1 MSLTKYLEL
10 VKVFVD
16 RVSDQTS
23 FLRLFPFWLQ
33 EVEIK
38 HITNETTADSSIK
51 KKEKTSVDI
60 PLGIEWSG

>member
-1 MSLTKYLEL
+1 M
-10 VKVFVD
+10 D